1 MCYLVRSGQVG
12 KGGGS
17 AMLWK
22 RGVSTIISDRL
33 RLTDWNVFLCCYGV
47 LNQLYPRL

>member
-12 KGGGS
+12 KRGGS

-22 RGVSTIISDRL
+22 RGESTIISDRFEAH
-33 RLTDWNVFLCCYGV
+33 RLEFFRMLLWSIKSTLS
-47 LNQLYPRL
+47 